1 MKKIIFIALSLI
13 AICQL
18 FAINKITD
26 IYYGYFGEICRMVI
40 VTSEEPDFAIV
51 KDWKNN
57 QFFVNIANCAVSASV
72 PDNRPFPGDKV
83 LVGVKTFETKSNSS
97 VVVSSKVIPYLN
109 IFPLFKKNEFKIVV
123 DIYNSEQPQNLSQ
136 FLDFARFYYTVGYSS
151 KALKLYPQID
161 KKFPHINWINYYW
174 GKLLLKERK
183 YSAALEKFREVGKSD
198 QEYSEALKGIAALEK
213 RLGINKTQK
222 ELPPKET
229 KETKETIPAQSPKAP
244 DKEPV
249 VEAQI
254 QKVDD
259 ENHQQEKVQDTSDL
273 SQELKKRYIE
283 YFENAET
290 EDEKLFLL
298 AAVAKNSGDNQLA
311 LKLYKRITPTFG
323 KIKKV
328 HRELYSI
335 YTEIGDDANAKL
347 IYTILDPETKSTE
360 ISKQGFFDIKIK
372 LWLAIVIALAAMLV
386 VFFIMI
392 IHYSKKL
399 SALQADFSADDI
411 LYHEEEI
418 KREIQEKQLTP
429 TTENAEEE
437 QEPEQEIQGATSE
450 ETQKKQN
457 LNFAHEKT
465 FIEND
470 PNEEEAI
477 LSFGLEEDVFDSN
490 EPFSEKLTVEE
501 EQELLKEEKD
511 LLNTELP
518 EFNID
523 EEKEEGIG
531 EQDYQKKM
539 IMKLVQDGW
548 DTEAIAK
555 EMNLSQREVEFIL
568 KMDE

>member
-18 FAINKITD
+18 FSANKITD

-83 LVGVKTFETKSNSS
+83 LIDVKTSETRNNSS
-97 VVVSSKVIPYLN
+97 VVVRTKVIPYLN
-109 IFPLFKKNEFKIVV
+109 IFPLYKNNEFKIVV

-161 KKFPHINWINYYW
+161 KPFPHINWINYYW

-183 YSAALEKFREVGKSD
+183 YSVALEKFREVGKSD
-198 QEYSEALKGIAALEK
+198 QEYPEAQKEIAALEK
-213 RLGINKTQK
+213 RLGIKKTQK
-222 ELPPKET
+222 ELPPKDIR
-229 KETKETIPAQSPKAP
+229 KEPVPTQSPKAP

-249 VEAQI
+249 VTAQT
-254 QKVDD
+254 QKVDE
-259 ENHQQEKVQDTSDL
+259 ENHKQIEVQDTSGI
-273 SQELKKRYIE
+273 SQELKNKYIE

-298 AAVAKNSGDNQLA
+298 AVVAKNSGDNQLA
-311 LKLYKRITPTFG
+311 LKLYKRITPVFG

-335 YTEIGDDANAKL
+335 YSEIGDDANAKL
-347 IYTILDPETKSTE
+347 IYTILSPENKPTE
-360 ISKQGFFDIKIK
+360 VSKQGFFDIKIK

-399 SALQADFSADDI
+399 SVLQADFSADDI
-411 LYHEEEI
+411 MYHEEEI
-418 KREIQEKQLTP
+418 KKEIQEKQLTP
-429 TTENAEEE
+429 TTENDKEE
-437 QEPEQEIQGATSE
+437 QESEQKMQGATSE
-450 ETQKKQN
+450 EKQKKKD

-470 PNEEEAI
+470 PNEEDAI
-477 LSFGLEEDVFDSN
+477 LSFGMEEDVFDTD
-490 EPFSEKLTVEE
+490 EPFSEKLTDEE

-555 EMNLSQREVEFIL
+555 EMNLSQREVEFLL